1 MKGSMRQIYQ
11 FILTSLSMRKYFKY
25 KCTTFLILNNLSYK
39 YESRS
44 LTWLPCLLL
53 FCFHMVVIDMDSL
66 GWSSKGK

>member
-1 MKGSMRQIYQ
+1 
-11 FILTSLSMRKYFKY
+11 MRKSFKY
-25 KCTTFLILNNLSYK
+25 KYTTLMILNNLPYK